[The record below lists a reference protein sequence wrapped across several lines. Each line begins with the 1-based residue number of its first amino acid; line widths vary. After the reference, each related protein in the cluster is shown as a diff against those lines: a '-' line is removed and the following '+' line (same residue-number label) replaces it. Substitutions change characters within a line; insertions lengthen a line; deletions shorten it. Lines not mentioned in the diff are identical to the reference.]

1 MTPATQWTPK
11 WTFGSARWRGV
22 FAGIQLQ
29 TNVTWGVKYWPGY
42 ALASQPPLPTN
53 LTWNVGE
60 LELYGF
66 PGPQTNLNAVVCDC
80 YTNPLATV
88 SSLQQPLQ
96 IAALD
101 LSYYLGELTGSPHP
115 IITSA
120 QTNLYP
126 GTIYRIKDL
135 ASLAPDYDT
144 MMANIASGALPT
156 NPVVSLVGREI
167 QFTGWP
173 YRCVDWGVWQFLE
186 DQGCAGFIR
195 MAMEIMCPPATGS
208 V

>member
-1 MTPATQWTPK
+1 M
-11 WTFGSARWRGV
+11 
-22 FAGIQLQ
+22 L
-29 TNVTWGVKYWPGY
+29 
-42 ALASQPPLPTN
+42 
-53 LTWNVGE
+53 
-60 LELYGF
+60 LYM
-66 PGPQTNLNAVVCDC
+66 
-80 YTNPLATV
+80 V
-88 SSLQQPLQ
+88 SSVTQPLQ

-186 DQGCAGFIR
+186 DQGVRWVYPDGHGDYVPTGNGVSLSMLPLNMNPSATSIFANFDADSFNPWPQAWLQSIR
-195 MAMEIMCPPATGS
+195 QEYLYFWRNRWNFQLVTI
-208 V
+208 